1 MTKLIDLS
9 AHKDATDLLVDCAN
23 IAVWYGFPEASRLLL
38 EWMKHRSNEAAPILW
53 IDALRSM
60 RFEHH
65 DDAKK
70 TLRMLLERDPN
81 DTHAKALLAYVL
93 FEGGDTAAA
102 IEVTESSINQ
112 TSEPSAQAL
121 LTHSRKRRG
130 KAGSAVQT
138 PAYGAVIG

>member
-9 AHKDATDLLVDCAN
+9 ARKDATDLLVDCAN

-38 EWMKHRSNEAAPILW
+38 EWMRHRSDDASPILW

-65 DDAKK
+65 EDAKK
-70 TLRMLLERDPN
+70 TLRVLLERDPH
-81 DTHAKALLAYVL
+81 DAHALALLAHVL
-93 FEGGDTAAA
+93 VEAGETAAG
-102 IEVTESSINQ
+102 IEMADSHCSQLIDA
-112 TSEPSAQAL
+112 SAQAL

-130 KAGSAVQT
+130 KASSVLQT